1 MPENSHTAGSE
12 EEFIVIKR
20 ERMPNGKTKLIL
32 KDKKTN
38 KIFEKVISEEEKQ
51 A

>member
-1 MPENSHTAGSE
+1 MPDDKRGAESE

-32 KDKKTN
+32 KDKKSK
-38 KIFEKVISEEEKQ
+38 KIFERVVSEEKGQ